1 MGGIFVLIIPVDDT
15 VYIDHDKIAYSHIKQ
30 ECAYCDTCRTC
41 TVYYNRNILHLLA
54 CATYRIDKCRTHYN
68 GCSVLIV
75 MEYGNIELF
84 FQSAFDLKASGSG
97 YILYIYTAEAVGY
110 KLYRSYYLVNILR
123 LYTDREC
130 VNACELLEQTAFA
143 FHYGHSRKSAYIA
156 KTEYGST
163 VRDDRN

>member
-1 MGGIFVLIIPVDDT
+1 MSGIFILIVLIDNSI
-15 VYIDHDKIAYSHIKQ
+15 YIDHDKIAYSHIKQ

-41 TVYYNRNILHLLA
+41 AVYYNRNILHLLA
-54 CATYRIDKCRTHYN
+54 CATYRIDKRRTHYN

-75 MEYGNIELF
+75 VEYGNIELF
-84 FQSAFDLKASGSG
+84 LKSAFDLKASRSG

-110 KLYRSYYLVNILR
+110 KLYRSNYLVNILR
-123 LYTDREC
+123 LYADREC
-130 VNACELLEQTAFA
+130 VNACELFEQTSFT
-143 FHYGHSRKSAYIA
+143 FHYGHTCKSAYIT